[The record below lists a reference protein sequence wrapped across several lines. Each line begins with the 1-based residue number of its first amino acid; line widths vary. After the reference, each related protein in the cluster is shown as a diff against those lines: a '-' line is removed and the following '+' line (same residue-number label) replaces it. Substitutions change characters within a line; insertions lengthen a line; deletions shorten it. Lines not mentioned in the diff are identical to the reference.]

1 MPHLFWVICAPF
13 SWLVCKVYHFYAIS
27 QVMNAPGVLGRPREG
42 LTLVVQLYIC
52 EQLAKGRSLR
62 LICKDDKVS
71 KSSGLIRYHLLHDTK
86 FLEQY
91 EIARNIGLDVMA
103 DELLEIADDGTND
116 FVTKH
121 NKDGSSYLAVNI
133 EHIQRSRL
141 RSDVRKWYLSKLAPK
156 RYGDRI
162 QTDLTNSDGS
172 LQGISIDEVSA
183 KLQQIIATARARQA
197 KEITGKTITI
207 GFEDTGIDEFY

>member
-1 MPHLFWVICAPF
+1 MCG
-13 SWLVCKVYHFYAIS
+13 
-27 QVMNAPGVLGRPREG
+27 MNAPGVLGRPREG

-62 LICKDDKVS
+62 LICKDSKVS
-71 KSSGLIRYHLLHDTK
+71 KSSGLIRYHLLHDAK

-116 FVTKH
+116 YITKQ
-121 NKDGSSYLAVNI
+121 NKDGSDYLAVNV

-156 RYGDRI
+156 RYGERI

-172 LQGISIDEVSA
+172 LRNINIDQVSA
-183 KLQQIIATARARQA
+183 KVTHIFEKARQLKELKA
-197 KEITGKTITI
+197 KAITVKA
-207 GFEDTGIDEFY
+207 ESVIDINDFI